1 MERRWSWIRIRVGVS
16 PLVILHFKS
25 RDRAR
30 AVYFHGTMHTRH
42 EASKKRSR
50 IGRGSWKEEGSGRA
64 RHRRPTLDAK
74 QGGVHPIFPRLSSPP
89 HSGDCSNSSNIEAL
103 CADFF
108 ASCAVLKH
116 GNARPFLVSSESN
129 MGVLALKI
137 FNTK

>member
-30 AVYFHGTMHTRH
+30 AVYFHGTSPDTKPRKK
-42 EASKKRSR
+42 EAES
-50 IGRGSWKEEGSGRA
+50 GDELERGGAGSGKTPAPDA
-64 RHRRPTLDAK
+64 RRQA
-74 QGGVHPIFPRLSSPP
+74 GGVHPIFPRLSSPP
-89 HSGDCSNSSNIEAL
+89 HSGDCSNGSNIEAF

-116 GNARPFLVSSESN
+116 GNARPFFVNSESN
-129 MGVLALKI
+129 MGVLVLKI